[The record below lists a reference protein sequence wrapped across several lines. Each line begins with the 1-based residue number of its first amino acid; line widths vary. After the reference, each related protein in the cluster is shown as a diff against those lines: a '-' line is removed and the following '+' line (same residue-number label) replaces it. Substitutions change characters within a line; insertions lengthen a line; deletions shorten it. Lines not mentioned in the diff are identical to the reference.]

1 VSIVPTNF
9 ASSLAGMNQAERVE
23 SKDKERREAERARQR
38 GRSWVFP
45 DDQDQVVIQVEASE
59 APRNLKANDQ
69 EEAHE
74 DRQSRPQYGPD
85 GSLAGADKPPRK
97 IDIKG

>member
-9 ASSLAGMNQAERVE
+9 ASSLAGMNQAEKVE
-23 SKDKERREAERARQR
+23 SRDKERKEAERARR
-38 GRSWVFP
+38 RWVFP
-45 DDQDQVVIQVEASE
+45 EDQDQVVIQVESSE
-59 APRNLKANDQ
+59 APRNLKGNDQ

-85 GSLAGADKPPRK
+85 GSLAEPGRAPRR
-97 IDIKG
+97 IDVEG